1 VPDILAN
8 RLWQQ
13 YNWTREGEEW
23 SEWWGSSFTQWVTT
37 VYPRIGSYFPTK
49 SILEIAPGYGR
60 WTRFLVHGSELYR
73 GVDLSQNCVE
83 FCEQRFQSQTHAKF
97 FKNDGRDLSAVG
109 DNKYDLVFSFDSLVH
124 VDMDVMVAYIGQIVG
139 LLAPK
144 GVAFL
149 HHSNFGMYQGPVHNT
164 HWRGTNVTAM
174 GIEQSVKDHG
184 GQLLTQEILSW
195 GEEYILNDCFS
206 LFGRAED
213 YPNIRPAKIISKMF
227 MEEEVGWAK
236 RVVSKYNVLERQ

>member
-1 VPDILAN
+1 MPDILAN

-83 FCEQRFQSQTHAKF
+83 FCEQRMLSSLRMMAETYQQSATISTTLF
-97 FKNDGRDLSAVG
+97 F
-109 DNKYDLVFSFDSLVH
+109 
-124 VDMDVMVAYIGQIVG
+124 
-139 LLAPK
+139 LLIPWCM
-144 GVAFL
+144 
-149 HHSNFGMYQGPVHNT
+149 SIWT
-164 HWRGTNVTAM
+164 
-174 GIEQSVKDHG
+174 
-184 GQLLTQEILSW
+184 SW
-195 GEEYILNDCFS
+195 SHTLD
-206 LFGRAED
+206 R
-213 YPNIRPAKIISKMF
+213 
-227 MEEEVGWAK
+227 
-236 RVVSKYNVLERQ
+236 